1 VLDFASLAAANV
13 LHTSCVVEIPGV
25 QALTVIVLPQLSVE
39 EQAEKVGDTGR
50 EFSQTSVLA
59 SGQGE
64 MVHATG
70 GEAIS

>member
-1 VLDFASLAAANV
+1 
-13 LHTSCVVEIPGV
+13 VVEIPGV
-25 QALTVIVLPQLSVE
+25 QALTVIALCVLPQLSVE

-64 MVHATG
+64 MVHAIG
-70 GEAIS
+70 GEAFSQEEVIY